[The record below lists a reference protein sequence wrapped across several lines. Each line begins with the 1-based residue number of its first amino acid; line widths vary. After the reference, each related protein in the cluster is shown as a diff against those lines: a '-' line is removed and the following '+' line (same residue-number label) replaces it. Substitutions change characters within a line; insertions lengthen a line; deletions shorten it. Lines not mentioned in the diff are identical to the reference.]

1 MCESWDRLESFNP
14 IRYRNRGVV
23 SWKIQNFLTRNV
35 HAAVSPPRR
44 ISPPLPPTI
53 VAADAGPSTPYAK
66 NIQAWP
72 SARRTPRRARYVLVC
87 R

>member
-1 MCESWDRLESFNP
+1 VLGSFAPSFNP
-14 IRYRNRGVV
+14 IRYRNSNRNRGVV

-35 HAAVSPPRR
+35 HAAVSAPRG
-44 ISPPLPPTI
+44 PPTI
-53 VAADAGPSTPYAK
+53 ARFAADAGPSTTYAK